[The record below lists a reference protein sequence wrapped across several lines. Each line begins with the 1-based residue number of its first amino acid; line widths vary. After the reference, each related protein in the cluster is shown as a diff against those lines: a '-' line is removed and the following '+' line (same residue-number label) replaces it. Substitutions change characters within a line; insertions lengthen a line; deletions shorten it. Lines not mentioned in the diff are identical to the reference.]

1 MKTEPT
7 KCFFIA
13 GNPVLH
19 SLSPVVFSAYA
30 GHTGIQHHYLKAHC
44 RSAADVKILLDNGF
58 SGGNITAPLKEEVLS
73 LGFKQSEAVR
83 MINSANTIYEKNGDL
98 AFENTDINGVRN
110 ALRTVIP
117 DPNGLKAVVVG
128 IGGAGR
134 AAVFALL
141 EGGCEV
147 VILNRNIENA
157 QKWAAKFR
165 CGAASLYQPGNA
177 VRKAHIIVNT
187 IGETESFA
195 SEILQHHVILDADYK
210 TRPLKTRAEQIGATY
225 ISGEEWLIFQA
236 IPAFKLFCGHET
248 RHELLRDALM
258 KREFRQSGNVV
269 LIGMMKSGKSTV
281 GRILSA
287 QTGRRFAD
295 TDALVEQKIGKSISE
310 IFSEDGEE
318 RFRHIEH
325 EVFTECMK
333 SDNQIIAAGGGL
345 VIDSRNRDLILQS
358 SFGVWLFASPEKLAS
373 RKDDDYRPLLK
384 EGNSKDVLKKILKD
398 RFSAYVQSSHVIL
411 PVEHDNE
418 EEVVSVLLSLL

>member
-1 MKTEPT
+1 MADKQ
-7 KCFFIA
+7 KRYFFIA

-19 SLSPVVFSAYA
+19 SLSPVLFSAYA
-30 GHTGIQHHYLKAHC
+30 GHSGIQHHYLKAHC
-44 RSAADVKILLDNGF
+44 RSVADVKILLDNGF
-58 SGGNITAPLKEEVLS
+58 SGGNITAPLKENILS
-73 LGFKQSEAVR
+73 LGFTKSRTVELISA
-83 MINSANTIYEKNGDL
+83 ANTVFLKEREFKL
-98 AFENTDINGVRN
+98 ANTDVDGVAGALSNFAGELNG
-110 ALRTVIP
+110 
-117 DPNGLKAVVVG
+117 KMAVVVG

-141 EGGCEV
+141 EAGCEV
-147 VILNRNIENA
+147 VILNRSVDKA
-157 QKWAAKFR
+157 QKWATKFR

-225 ISGEEWLIFQA
+225 IPGEEWLIFQA
-236 IPAFKLFCGHET
+236 IPAFKLFCGHEA
-248 RHELLRDALM
+248 RQELLRDALM

-287 QTGRRFAD
+287 QTRRRFAD
-295 TDALVEQKIGKSISE
+295 IDTLIEQKVRKSISE

-345 VIDSRNRDLILQS
+345 VIDSRNRDLIRQS
-358 SFGVWLFASPEKLAS
+358 GFGVWLFASPEKLAS

-398 RFSAYVQSSHVIL
+398 RFSAYVQSSHVVL

-418 EEVVSVLLSLL
+418 EEVASVVLSML